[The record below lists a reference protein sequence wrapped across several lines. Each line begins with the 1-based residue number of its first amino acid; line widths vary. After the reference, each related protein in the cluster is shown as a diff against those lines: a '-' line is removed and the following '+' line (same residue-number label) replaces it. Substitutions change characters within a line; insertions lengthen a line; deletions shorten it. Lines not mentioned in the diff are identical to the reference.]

1 MSTKLDFDNTLS
13 LTKILALRGEAHAEI
28 RHHAAEIVS
37 LSSAITD
44 VDVALVLN
52 LAERSIDEQQAL
64 VTAARRLSTL
74 IDGSAVSR

>member
-1 MSTKLDFDNTLS
+1 MSKTLDSDNSLS
-13 LTKILALRGEAHAEI
+13 LTRILAMRGEGHAEI
-28 RHHAAEIVS
+28 RHLSAEIIS

-64 VTAARRLSTL
+64 IAAARRLASL
-74 IDGSAVSR
+74 IDGSAVAR